1 MNRHRHVLSKFTL
14 IAVGIISLIA
24 LFTIFNSP
32 SINPSFPKPDVSSFS
47 NSNMGKIVHIV
58 MFEFKDE
65 LSAEAVKDVCTRLLA
80 LKDQCLHPTTNTPY
94 VKAGMGGRQN
104 SPEDLSAGF
113 THIFV
118 LEFAN
123 LADEMYY
130 LEKDPA
136 HLAFVKS
143 IKGLLKREQV
153 VDFIP
158 GVL

>member
-1 MNRHRHVLSKFTL
+1 LENS
-14 IAVGIISLIA
+14 SL
-24 LFTIFNSP
+24 
-32 SINPSFPKPDVSSFS
+32 S

-58 MFEFKDE
+58 MFEFKE
-65 LSAEAVKDVCTRLLA
+65 EVSPEAVKDVCDRLLA
-80 LKDQCLHPTTNTPY
+80 LKDQCVHPTTNTPY
-94 VKAGMGGRQN
+94 LKSGMGGKQN
-104 SPEDLSAGF
+104 SPEDLSGGL

-123 LADEMYY
+123 RADEMYY

-143 IKGLLKREQV
+143 IDGLLKRAQV